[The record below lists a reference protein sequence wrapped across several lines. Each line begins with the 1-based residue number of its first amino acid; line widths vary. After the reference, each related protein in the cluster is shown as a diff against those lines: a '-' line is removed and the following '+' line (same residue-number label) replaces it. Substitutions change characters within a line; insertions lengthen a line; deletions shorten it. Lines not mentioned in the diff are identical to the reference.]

1 MHRAKMAP
9 GKESNERSNRVYL
22 VIAGPSPLSSQN
34 SESTVATAG
43 KYHQPMDSSSP
54 SASDKMMP
62 SGGKNGKPSL
72 TNGLLRSNLSQPPS
86 SQQSHPVYFN
96 GGKGNPS
103 NSSPGGYG
111 MVMSQ
116 PQQPWM
122 QPQQPMRY
130 PSSHGNK
137 PMAYNQQQQQ
147 QQQRMPY
154 SNEPYMMRQPGVQ
167 MASNAYPYAANQGYP
182 HGQPMDNTSMGMPR
196 PNNPMLSPQVGPVRH
211 PYYGHTTPMPYQQP
225 HRSLSQNATSNYSP
239 ASAPFDGSGSQS
251 NLIDSHEFKTEEPF
265 DDPSKM
271 SSTQQQQQQQQ
282 MFHSLV
288 QPRSRPQT
296 SPFYSSMQPN
306 PTSYYSPQRPMTPS
320 TEYSMSVARGSPMRA
335 SSAVPPAPYG
345 TMPMQQ
351 RVRTPLASSL
361 SSSGNDLTASMTNN
375 NNNNNNITMGLHP
388 SPSSVA
394 PR

>member
-1 MHRAKMAP
+1 
-9 GKESNERSNRVYL
+9 
-22 VIAGPSPLSSQN
+22 
-34 SESTVATAG
+34 
-43 KYHQPMDSSSP
+43 MDSSSP

-111 MVMSQ
+111 MMISQ

-122 QPQQPMRY
+122 QAQQSIRY
-130 PSSHGNK
+130 PSHGGK

-147 QQQRMPY
+147 RMPY
-154 SNEPYMMRQPGVQ
+154 GNEQYMMRQPGVP
-167 MASNAYPYAANQGYP
+167 MASNAYSYAANQGYS
-182 HGQPMDNTSMGMPR
+182 HAQPMDNNAMGMTR
-196 PNNPMLSPQVGPVRH
+196 PSNPMLSPQAGPVRH
-211 PYYGHTTPMPYQQP
+211 PYYGHTAPMPYQQP
-225 HRSLSQNATSNYSP
+225 YRSLSQNAAANYSP
-239 ASAPFDGSGSQS
+239 ASAPFDGSASQS
-251 NLIDSHEFKTEEPF
+251 NLIDSNEIKTDEPF

-271 SSTQQQQQQQQ
+271 SSTQQQHQHQQ

-296 SPFYSSMQPN
+296 NPFYSNMQPN
-306 PTSYYSPQRPMTPS
+306 NTYYSPQRPMTPS
-320 TEYSMSVARGSPMRA
+320 TEYSMSAARGSPMRA
-335 SSAVPPAPYG
+335 STAMSPAAYG
-345 TMPMQQ
+345 ALPMQQ
-351 RVRTPLASSL
+351 RVRTPLVASL
-361 SSSGNDLTASMTNN
+361 SSSANDLTASMTNN
-375 NNNNNNITMGLHP
+375 NNNNNNTMGLHP